1 MWKVHLKLFLR
12 ECGKKYSFVFVVI
25 IAQCIG
31 LHNLI
36 QQYSL
41 IENREW
47 NLHLADYVVYF
58 FQGTIPYMMSGSE
71 EAFNIPPYW
80 SLYLIYF
87 ILLIGKMTGQFSKKY
102 EQQMLLRIESRKR
115 WWLEINFKIVLECAG
130 YLVATGICFLIF
142 SLCTRTQIRGINIEV
157 LREYLG
163 IEVIEKKRVETIL
176 IGIIFFLALLAFAYI
191 QQVVS
196 MVTNAVVGI
205 LISVAVLVTSV
216 YQIHPFLIGNYLM
229 EIRQEMF
236 YMEGINAEVQGAVNA
251 VLILIMVIIGYQIL
265 KRKDLF

>member
-1 MWKVHLKLFLR
+1 M
-12 ECGKKYSFVFVVI
+12 
-25 IAQCIG
+25 
-31 LHNLI
+31 
-36 QQYSL
+36 
-41 IENREW
+41 
-47 NLHLADYVVYF
+47 
-58 FQGTIPYMMSGSE
+58 
-71 EAFNIPPYW
+71 
-80 SLYLIYF
+80 
-87 ILLIGKMTGQFSKKY
+87 
-102 EQQMLLRIESRKR
+102 
-115 WWLEINFKIVLECAG
+115 
-130 YLVATGICFLIF
+130 
-142 SLCTRTQIRGINIEV
+142 

-205 LISVAVLVTSV
+205 LISVAVLVASV

-251 VLILIMVIIGYQIL
+251 VLILIMVIIVYQIL